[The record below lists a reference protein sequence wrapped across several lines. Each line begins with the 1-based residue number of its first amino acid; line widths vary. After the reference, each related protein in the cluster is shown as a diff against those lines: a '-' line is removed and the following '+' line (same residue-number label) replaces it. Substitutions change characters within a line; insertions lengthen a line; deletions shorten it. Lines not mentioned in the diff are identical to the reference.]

1 MENINKPSKED
12 IIEYY
17 VNQNHDAKESS
28 AYFKMSRSTFVKL
41 CHKLNIKKI
50 NKIRPILPTE
60 EEIRQLYI
68 VENKTAAEAAEQFN
82 IGLTTFVRLVKQYKL
97 YKPKEQIKKSGRAK
111 PTLPSYEEFY
121 QYYVIEGHT
130 QQECH
135 EHFSVCV
142 EIIGKLV
149 KEWGLLE
156 EAAQKRKE
164 KLKKEWTPPLSKEKI
179 IEVYMSTTTG
189 GKEAAAQLGVSFSTF
204 RRCLA
209 YYNLH
214 KDLSL
219 VQINIK
225 KTWEQKYPEGHP
237 LRNKE
242 VQEKIKKTCLKKYG
256 VKNPSQSQEI
266 INKIKEK
273 IAKEVP
279 ISYKELYNYY
289 IIENHSRKE
298 CAEYFGVASYIVEDW
313 IYKYKIKKDPKM
325 VKAKIEQTNLEKY
338 GYKNPIQNEKIMI
351 KARNTCLKKYGTTNP
366 AQSHIKHYE
375 FWDTDEH
382 FTEYLKGL
390 LEKPRILDLAEFFNI
405 NFTAAINRVHKLKL
419 ESYTKY
425 KDPRSSYE
433 DEIIKIL
440 KENFNITNVK
450 LNCRDL
456 LPSGK
461 EIDIYLPDYK
471 VGIEFNGEY
480 WHCDLHEKF
489 QDHSGRSHYHQD
501 KSLEAEEQ
509 GIFLFHIFEHE
520 WDEMWTTKNSK
531 FQNSHENI
539 INRLGN
545 ILTQTKNH
553 IPARKCE
560 IREITKEQKKDFLN
574 KNHIQGNEHT
584 GSYALG
590 LFYEDQLVSCM
601 CFGHSKFFR
610 YNYELTRFATIHDT
624 VVQGGASKL
633 FKYFIDNKMKAGEK
647 VVSYNDITKTK
658 GDIYK
663 ILGFECASINEPNY
677 WWVNF
682 DTMDIRSRY
691 QEQEAGEVE
700 RMHSQGYHRI
710 CDCGTRTWV
719 YTKK

>member
-12 IIEYY
+12 IIKYEELYEYY
-17 VNQNHDAKESS
+17 IIENHQQKECCIRFGINL
-28 AYFKMSRSTFVKL
+28 YEL
-41 CHKLNIKKI
+41 
-50 NKIRPILPTE
+50 NKILKEYKIIKHPS
-60 EEIRQLYI
+60 
-68 VENKTAAEAAEQFN
+68 
-82 IGLTTFVRLVKQYKL
+82 RL
-97 YKPKEQIKKSGRAK
+97 
-111 PTLPSYEEFY
+111 
-121 QYYVIEGHT
+121 
-130 QQECH
+130 
-135 EHFSVCV
+135 
-142 EIIGKLV
+142 
-149 KEWGLLE
+149 KEW
-156 EAAQKRKE
+156 A
-164 KLKKEWTPPLSKEKI
+164 PPLSYKQIE
-179 IEVYMSTTTG
+179 EVYLNSVIS
-189 GKEAAAQLGVSFSTF
+189 GKEAAKILGVSFSTF
-204 RRCLA
+204 RRCIV
-209 YYNLH
+209 YYDLH
-214 KDLSL
+214 KDKEL
-219 VQINIK
+219 VQKSINNA
-225 KTWEQKYPEGHP
+225 WNQKYQNGHP
-237 LRNKE
+237 LRDKKTQKKIKETCKRKYGVDCVFQNKE
-242 VQEKIKKTCLKKYG
+242 VKEKIKETLVTKYGVDNPLKSSEIKEKIKKINLFKYG
-256 VKNPSQSQEI
+256 VEHPAQTQIQHYDVWSSYKKLSSWLQSFNKKQNLFNI
-266 INKIKEK
+266 AQYFNVDYSSAVRKIKIMK
-273 IAKEVP
+273 
-279 ISYKELYNYY
+279 
-289 IIENHSRKE
+289 
-298 CAEYFGVASYIVEDW
+298 
-313 IYKYKIKKDPKM
+313 
-325 VKAKIEQTNLEKY
+325 LEKLVIW
-338 GYKNPIQNEKIMI
+338 N
-351 KARNTCLKKYGTTNP
+351 L
-366 AQSHIKHYE
+366 
-375 FWDTDEH
+375 
-382 FTEYLKGL
+382 
-390 LEKPRILDLAEFFNI
+390 
-405 NFTAAINRVHKLKL
+405 
-419 ESYTKY
+419 
-425 KDPRSSYE
+425 PRSHYE
-433 DEIIKIL
+433 DEIVEIL
-440 KENFNITNVK
+440 HKEFHIINIE
-450 LNCRDL
+450 LNKRGL

-501 KSLEAEEQ
+501 KSLEAERQ

-545 ILTQTKNH
+545 ILTQIKNH

-560 IREITKEQKKDFLN
+560 IREITKAQKKDFLN

-601 CFGHSKFFR
+601 CFGHSKFSR
-610 YNYELTRFATIHDT
+610 YNYELTRFATIHDA

-633 FKYFIDNKMKAGEK
+633 FKYFIDKKMNEGEK

-663 ILGFECASINEPNY
+663 ILGFECVSINEPNY

>member
-1 MENINKPSKED
+1 M
-12 IIEYY
+12 
-17 VNQNHDAKESS
+17 
-28 AYFKMSRSTFVKL
+28 L
-41 CHKLNIKKI
+41 
-50 NKIRPILPTE
+50 
-60 EEIRQLYI
+60 
-68 VENKTAAEAAEQFN
+68 
-82 IGLTTFVRLVKQYKL
+82 
-97 YKPKEQIKKSGRAK
+97 
-111 PTLPSYEEFY
+111 
-121 QYYVIEGHT
+121 
-130 QQECH
+130 
-135 EHFSVCV
+135 
-142 EIIGKLV
+142 
-149 KEWGLLE
+149 
-156 EAAQKRKE
+156 RKE
-164 KLKKEWTPPLSKEKI
+164 
-179 IEVYMSTTTG
+179 
-189 GKEAAAQLGVSFSTF
+189 
-204 RRCLA
+204 
-209 YYNLH
+209 
-214 KDLSL
+214 
-219 VQINIK
+219 
-225 KTWEQKYPEGHP
+225 
-237 LRNKE
+237 
-242 VQEKIKKTCLKKYG
+242 
-256 VKNPSQSQEI
+256 
-266 INKIKEK
+266 
-273 IAKEVP
+273 
-279 ISYKELYNYY
+279 
-289 IIENHSRKE
+289 
-298 CAEYFGVASYIVEDW
+298 
-313 IYKYKIKKDPKM
+313 
-325 VKAKIEQTNLEKY
+325 
-338 GYKNPIQNEKIMI
+338 
-351 KARNTCLKKYGTTNP
+351 
-366 AQSHIKHYE
+366 
-375 FWDTDEH
+375 
-382 FTEYLKGL
+382 
-390 LEKPRILDLAEFFNI
+390 
-405 NFTAAINRVHKLKL
+405 
-419 ESYTKY
+419 
-425 KDPRSSYE
+425 
-433 DEIIKIL
+433 
-440 KENFNITNVK
+440 FNITNIE
-450 LNCRDL
+450 LNKRGL
-456 LPSGK
+456 LSSGK

-501 KSLEAEEQ
+501 KSLEAEGQ

-539 INRLGN
+539 INRRGN

-560 IREITKEQKKDFLN
+560 IREIIKEQKKDFLN

-601 CFGHSKFFR
+601 CFGHSKFSR

-633 FKYFIDNKMKAGEK
+633 FKYFIDNKMKVGEK